1 MIAFLALLVLAQ
13 ALFLGF
19 GRRTADPWTGP
30 WLQAGD
36 SLSKVHALGP
46 EGQKVSLATGEP
58 TLLLVFNSDCGYC
71 EAVAPLWKAWTPAP
85 RQGSRAIAIS
95 SEPIPSANQYALD
108 HGWDAEVWTV
118 AADLLDGIGYAL
130 TRRTPWVF
138 LLDGEG
144 VILAEG
150 HGSRIAEIA
159 GSTAH
164 MPVDVPE
171 P

>member
-1 MIAFLALLVLAQ
+1 L
-13 ALFLGF
+13 
-19 GRRTADPWTGP
+19 
-30 WLQAGD
+30 
-36 SLSKVHALGP
+36 
-46 EGQKVSLATGEP
+46 
-58 TLLLVFNSDCGYC
+58 
-71 EAVAPLWKAWTPAP
+71 
-85 RQGSRAIAIS
+85 RAIAIS

-118 AADLLDGIGYAL
+118 AADLLDGIGYTL

-144 VILAEG
+144 VIVAEG

-159 GSTAH
+159 RSTAH
-164 MPVDVPE
+164 MPLDVPK